1 MLDTRTQT
9 GRTMAENSKDLSAS
23 WRSLEPYAQL
33 LKQLLPRAVSVRVF
47 DAEAQLRWSSES
59 TTGPD
64 FPQLVAQHIATALA
78 DCSAAGTQIVRDT
91 DLPLYL
97 WWIRDEMASLIAT
110 VVVTSRRVGDHEKQT
125 FEFVNSLAR
134 PALEVLRRELASQ
147 SDILR
152 LNQKLNA
159 RDKDV
164 ELLLS
169 VSDRAGEGDP
179 DKSDDLKS
187 LLQNAADHLNCDL
200 LALIVPEKSIAML
213 RAGRGR
219 VPDSSLMARTH
230 RQLLQLVQTRRE
242 PVVINRVT
250 QAAQPSGEAKGKP
263 DNSANASTLPY
274 RIVACPVRHPSGR
287 ITGVLA
293 LFRSDKQPEFEER
306 DARLTEL
313 LSNKVAAIIETSYDT
328 LSGLLTRP
336 ALEKRVRAVFA
347 DVGRPKAW
355 SALYID
361 CDRMHVIN
369 ENFGMHVG
377 DTSIAQIGE
386 MIRRSTPAGG
396 LAARISGDRFAVI
409 LPLEAPEAAIFA
421 EGLRSGAEQLGA
433 LQGNARL
440 QVSISGG
447 VAPMDKASGDLAHAL
462 AAAESACKAAKDRG
476 RNRIELY
483 EEADLSIVR
492 RFTDITTAG
501 DVRAAVS
508 DNRMRIDAQMI
519 LPLGNDDTHMT
530 PHFELLI
537 RMIDLQGGTIGPDRF
552 LSAAQRYQ
560 MMPTID
566 RWVLDTAIDSLL
578 PYAELLANVP
588 LVFSIN
594 FSGQSLGDDDFPKY
608 LLQRL
613 ENCGLNPAMF
623 CFELTESDAVANIG
637 KAELLMRSLRKLGCG
652 VALDDFGTGLSSLAY
667 LRSLPVT
674 MLKIDGGFVRD
685 ILKDPRSDSM
695 VAAIAQLA
703 RTMHLT
709 TVAEYVE
716 TDEIRTR
723 LAALGV
729 DYGQGF
735 AIAKPAP
742 LKDLLLELPLYAG
755 ASPVYRSVED
765 VLGRPPLA
773 KAH

>member
-1 MLDTRTQT
+1 
-9 GRTMAENSKDLSAS
+9 MAENSKDLSAS

-33 LKQLLPRAVSVRVF
+33 VKQLLPRATAVRVF
-47 DAEAQLRWSSES
+47 DAGSQLRWSSEA

-64 FPQLVAQHIATALA
+64 FPQLVAQHVPEALA
-78 DCSAAGTQIVRDT
+78 NAQLAGTQILGDG
-91 DLPLYL
+91 DHPLYL
-97 WWIRDEMASLIAT
+97 WWIRDESGSLIAT
-110 VVVTSRRVGDHEKQT
+110 VVVTSRLLGQHEKQS
-125 FEFVNSLAR
+125 FEYANSLAK

-147 SDILR
+147 TDIVR
-152 LNQKLNA
+152 LNQKLSS

-169 VSDRAGEGDP
+169 VSDRVGEGDS
-179 DKSDDLKS
+179 DQSDDLKS
-187 LLQNAADHLNCDL
+187 LLQNAADHLNCEL
-200 LALIVPEKSIAML
+200 LALIVPEKSIAMM
-213 RAGRGR
+213 RAGAGR
-219 VPDSSLMARTH
+219 SPDGSLVARTH
-230 RQLLQLVQTRRE
+230 RQLLHMVQSRRE
-242 PVVINRVT
+242 PVIINRVT
-250 QAAQPSGEAKGKP
+250 QAAQVSATAGGKSP
-263 DNSANASTLPY
+263 AAATPASVTLPY

-293 LFRSDKQPEFEER
+293 LFRSDKQAEFEDR

-313 LSNKVAAIIETSYDT
+313 LSRKVATIIEASYDS

-336 ALEKRVRAVFA
+336 ALEKRVRAAFA
-347 DVGRPKAW
+347 EPGRAPVW

-369 ENFGMHVG
+369 DNFGMHVG
-377 DTSIAQIGE
+377 DGVIAQIGE
-386 MIRRSTPAGG
+386 MIRRRIPTGG
-396 LAARISGDRFAVI
+396 LAARISGDRFAAI
-409 LPLEAPEAAIFA
+409 LPVAPADAASFA
-421 EGLRSGAEQLGA
+421 EGLRASAEQAGA

-447 VAPMDKASGDLAHAL
+447 LAPMVKSDGDLAHAL

-476 RNRIELY
+476 RNRIALY
-483 EEADLSIVR
+483 EDADLSIVR
-492 RFTDITTAG
+492 RFTDIATAG
-501 DVRAAVS
+501 DVRDAVAA
-508 DNRMRIDAQMI
+508 NRMRIDAQLI
-519 LPLGNDDTHMT
+519 LPLGAEEVRVT

-537 RMIDLQGGTIGPDRF
+537 RMIDLHGETIGPDRF

-566 RWVLDTAIDSLL
+566 RWVLDTAIESLL
-578 PYAELLANVP
+578 PYADLLVSVP

-594 FSGQSLGDDDFPKY
+594 FSGQSLGDDEFPAY
-608 LLQRL
+608 LLKRL
-613 ENCGLNPAMF
+613 ETCGLNPAMF

-637 KAELLMRSLRKLGCG
+637 KAELLMRNLRKLGCG
-652 VALDDFGTGLSSLAY
+652 VALDDFGTGLSSLSY

-703 RTMHLT
+703 RTMNLT

-729 DYGQGF
+729 DFGQGF
-735 AIAKPAP
+735 AIGKPAP
-742 LKDLLLELPLYAG
+742 LMELLLDLPLYAG

-765 VLGRPPLA
+765 VLGAEPVALA
-773 KAH
+773 H